1 MILGGALGLG
11 IWYRQQFRGRL
22 IALRHLQ
29 EIMEMLISE
38 VRYSKA
44 TLPECCRHVAERVE
58 EPFRG
63 CLKNVYE
70 EMRDNTG
77 RGFGEIFAEQMRTG
91 LSALPIRPADG
102 EVFLR
107 FALQNSFAEGDMQ
120 IKWMEQSRE
129 QLTHTV
135 ETLEAEL
142 AGKSRI
148 ALSLGAM
155 SGLLLVILL
164 L

>member
-1 MILGGALGLG
+1 
-11 IWYRQQFRGRL
+11 
-22 IALRHLQ
+22 
-29 EIMEMLISE
+29 MLISE

-58 EPFRG
+58 EPLKG
-63 CLKNVYE
+63 CLKQVYE
-70 EMRDNTG
+70 KMCDNTG
-77 RGFGEIFAEQMRTG
+77 RGFGEIFVEQMRTG
-91 LSALPIRPADG
+91 LTALPIRSADG

-107 FALQNSFAEGDMQ
+107 FALQSGFAEGDMQ

-129 QLTHTV
+129 QLAHTV
-135 ETLEAEL
+135 EVLEAEI